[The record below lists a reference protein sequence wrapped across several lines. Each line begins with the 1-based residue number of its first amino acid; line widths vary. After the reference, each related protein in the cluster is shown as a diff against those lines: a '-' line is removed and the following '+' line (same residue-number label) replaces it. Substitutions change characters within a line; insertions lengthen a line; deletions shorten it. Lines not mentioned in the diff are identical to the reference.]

1 MRLSSSS
8 LAGSEIRPGSCA
20 RATNLW
26 GRSVR
31 LLQALCLLVI
41 PEAFAA
47 PMVVALC
54 AHWLAVAD
62 ILTGQHVTT
71 SVMVSRPFSLTP
83 QKPQYNAKVRELSE
97 GISDFL
103 YPPVKI

>member
-31 LLQALCLLVI
+31 LFQALYLLVTKASPCLKTFKLFLDEI
-41 PEAFAA
+41 PIVFF
-47 PMVVALC
+47 
-54 AHWLAVAD
+54 
-62 ILTGQHVTT
+62 G
-71 SVMVSRPFSLTP
+71 TP
-83 QKPQYNAKVRELSE
+83 IKKN
-97 GISDFL
+97 
-103 YPPVKI
+103 

>member
-31 LLQALCLLVI
+31 LFQALCLLVI

-47 PMVVALC
+47 PMVVA
-54 AHWLAVAD
+54 HRKGKKSRGAV
-62 ILTGQHVTT
+62 G
-71 SVMVSRPFSLTP
+71 F
-83 QKPQYNAKVRELSE
+83 
-97 GISDFL
+97 FFF
-103 YPPVKI
+103 

>member
-1 MRLSSSS
+1 MGKVGK
-8 LAGSEIRPGSCA
+8 AFP
-20 RATNLW
+20 
-26 GRSVR
+26 
-31 LLQALCLLVI
+31 ALCLLVI

-71 SVMVSRPFSLTP
+71 SVMVSRPFSL
-83 QKPQYNAKVRELSE
+83 V
-97 GISDFL
+97 
-103 YPPVKI
+103 

>member
-31 LLQALCLLVI
+31 LFQALCLLVI

-71 SVMVSRPFSLTP
+71 SVMVSRPFSL
-83 QKPQYNAKVRELSE
+83 V
-97 GISDFL
+97 
-103 YPPVKI
+103 